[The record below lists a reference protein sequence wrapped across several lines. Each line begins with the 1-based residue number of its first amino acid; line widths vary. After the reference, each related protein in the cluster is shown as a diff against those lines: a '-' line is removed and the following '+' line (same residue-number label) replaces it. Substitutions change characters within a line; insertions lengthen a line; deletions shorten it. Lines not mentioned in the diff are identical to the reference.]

1 MCDDPQFNLD
11 EDDEKVVYAEDEKVE
26 NAIEIVLL
34 KEDHTLGNLIRM
46 QLHTNDNVL
55 FSGYKGKA
63 TYDAPPP
70 QPTNPKTHRP
80 LCLLFADDFRS
91 RASAGAQGA
100 AQGAVRFPGQAHR
113 SVSKLA

>member
-1 MCDDPQFNLD
+1 MRAPSQIVLACWWWCDDPQFNLD

-63 TYDAPPP
+63 TYHAPPP
-70 QPTNPKTHRP
+70 PPHNTSPSLSP
-80 LCLLFADDFRS
+80 FR
-91 RASAGAQGA
+91 
-100 AQGAVRFPGQAHR
+100 
-113 SVSKLA
+113 